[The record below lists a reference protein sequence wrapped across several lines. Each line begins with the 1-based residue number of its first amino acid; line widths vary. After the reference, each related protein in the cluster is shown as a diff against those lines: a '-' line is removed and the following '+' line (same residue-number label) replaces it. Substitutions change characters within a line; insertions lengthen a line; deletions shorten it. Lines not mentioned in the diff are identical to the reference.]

1 MDGVRQSGGFTES
14 GGNIVFSTPPE
25 AGKFISVFGEDREFA
40 AEGQTD
46 FNVQGGGTMT
56 ANNVDV
62 FIRNKL
68 IDPSL
73 YTIDVDNQIIQFT
86 NAPNSGLV
94 SIQLA
99 V

>member
-1 MDGVRQSGGFTES
+1 
-14 GGNIVFSTPPE
+14 
-25 AGKFISVFGEDREFA
+25 
-40 AEGQTD
+40 
-46 FNVQGGGTMT
+46 MT

-73 YTIDVDNQIIQFT
+73 YTIDVENQIIQFT
-86 NAPNSGLV
+86 DAPNSGLV